1 MKRLLLILILVFAV
15 MSASDARMSGVMLSG
30 AGTVTAGGGCA
41 CSTTRNTCAG
51 DDGAGSS
58 TLCYYAERIS
68 VASQFTAAASKK
80 ICKASLRIKK
90 DGDTGN
96 NPTIKY
102 CIYSDDG
109 GTPGKP
115 NAIIGTCSNTMN
127 VNSLTTSFTDVMLTG
142 MDVDITSG
150 TKYHIVITSSAQ
162 CTNDLVRWSESSSAC
177 PSGTDGPI
185 TSGTITPT
193 WTNYSSNS
201 TLKYTLYSCD

>member
-1 MKRLLLILILVFAV
+1 
-15 MSASDARMSGVMLSG
+15 MSGVMLSG

-41 CSTTRNTCAG
+41 CATTRNSCTG
-51 DDGAGSS
+51 DDGSS
-58 TLCYYAERIS
+58 INFCYYAENIS
-68 VASQFTAAASKK
+68 VAAQFTAAASKK
-80 ICKASLRIKK
+80 ICKASLRLKK

-142 MDVDITSG
+142 MDVDITNG
-150 TKYHIVITSSAQ
+150 TLYHIVVTSSAQ
-162 CTNDLVRWSESSSAC
+162 CTNNLIRWGFGTSDC
-177 PSGTDGPI
+177 PAGSNGPQ
-185 TSGTITPT
+185 TWGTITPV
-193 WTNYSSNS
+193 WTNSTSNS
-201 TLKYTLYSCD
+201 NLEYTLYSCD